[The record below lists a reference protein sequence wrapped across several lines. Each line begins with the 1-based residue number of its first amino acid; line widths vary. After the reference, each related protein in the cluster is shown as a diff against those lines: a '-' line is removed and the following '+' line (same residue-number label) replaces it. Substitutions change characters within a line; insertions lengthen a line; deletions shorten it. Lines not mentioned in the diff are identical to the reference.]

1 MSDCIYPSLLS
12 ANLLNLSIEIEKVIT
27 AGADGIHLDV
37 MDNHYVP
44 NLTFGPAFC
53 QAIRSQFSNL
63 CIDVHLMT
71 EPVDDLIHAFA
82 KAGASR
88 ICIHPEATKHID
100 RSLAYIKEYNIKAGL
115 VLNPATPIDSLAW
128 CLHRLDFVLIM
139 TVNPGFGGQ
148 KLIPEVVPKIQAIRS
163 LYPKLSIAV
172 DGGVDEHCIL
182 ALKKAGADTFIA
194 GNAIFKQDDY
204 KNAIKLLKNPK

>member
-12 ANLLNLSIEIEKVIT
+12 ANLLNLSIEIENVII

-53 QAIRSQFSNL
+53 QAIRNQYSNL

-115 VLNPATPIDSLAW
+115 VLNPATPIDGLAW

-148 KLIPEVVPKIQAIRS
+148 KLIPEVIPKIQAIRA